1 MTNDEAKSK
10 QEETLNNLKKYNKT
24 RKTEV
29 VDDIEGNPTV
39 VTQWRDIE
47 PTESFEAK
55 ARITKVRKPIPGLL
69 DNEPAKQDFDAN
81 ETTWTK
87 EEIEAARLISLVED
101 DAEVVAEPIMSHLC
115 PYCGTMA
122 YMGQIH
128 CMGYCKEKVQYEQ

>member
-29 VDDIEGNPTV
+29 VDDIEGNRRAS
-39 VTQWRDIE
+39 QYRALAESAIDIE
-47 PTESFEAK
+47 DDDDLNTVLDTLRK
-55 ARITKVRKPIPGLL
+55 ARKHV
-69 DNEPAKQDFDAN
+69 AKTHHSQ

-128 CMGYCKEKVQYEQ
+128 GMGYCKEKVQYEQ